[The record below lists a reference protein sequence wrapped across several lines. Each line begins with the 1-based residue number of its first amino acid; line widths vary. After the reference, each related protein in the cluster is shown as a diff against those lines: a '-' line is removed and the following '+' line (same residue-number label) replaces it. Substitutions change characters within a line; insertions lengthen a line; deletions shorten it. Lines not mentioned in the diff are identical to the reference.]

1 MTFISK
7 HSKLNTVILVLF
19 AIAWLYTEVTE
30 YIKRDDF
37 KLEIIDFM
45 ERTDS
50 HHKIHHPEAENE
62 AILEK

>member
-7 HSKLNTVILVLF
+7 HANLNTVFLILI

-30 YIKRDDF
+30 YIKRDTF
-37 KLEIIDFM
+37 KAEVIEFM

-50 HHKIHHPEAENE
+50 HHKEDHPEEGQ
-62 AILEK
+62 